1 MNTVTQSYIEN
12 VQISDIPWHRLT
24 TAYSRATGFPKE
36 IATLGAMES
45 IDAVDEAGKE
55 IALNIEHQST
65 LWHSTPFAL
74 IFYYVL
80 SKKPLKNK
88 GTMKWLVI

>member
-1 MNTVTQSYIEN
+1 MC
-12 VQISDIPWHRLT
+12 IPWHRLT

-65 LWHSTPFAL
+65 
-74 IFYYVL
+74 
-80 SKKPLKNK
+80 
-88 GTMKWLVI
+88 